1 MLLPKRYSAPHFLI
15 TDCNVLLLSF
25 LRLRLYYEKSDRTWK
40 LELTTRSKEPTH
52 CLLKTAVLVFS
63 SPSHSVFSLFQRPA
77 CDENLS
83 FFIYIFFIRL
93 LLVTPPAM
101 VSGPAG
107 NSTQFWS
114 GGGRLLNDGDESD
127 VKACNSRTHTHT
139 HTTLRWKSYTCS
151 RLWYQGCTASHNPIR
166 QEKTLGKEFA
176 LPHKNEN
183 ESL

>member
-1 MLLPKRYSAPHFLI
+1 MLLLIFLW
-15 TDCNVLLLSF
+15 
-25 LRLRLYYEKSDRTWK
+25 LRLYYEKSDPTWK

-83 FFIYIFFIRL
+83 FFIRL
-93 LLVTPPAM
+93 LLKKPPAM

-107 NSTQFWS
+107 NTTQFWS

-127 VKACNSRTHTHT
+127 VKACNSRTHTHNT
-139 HTTLRWKSYTCS
+139 KIKIIYLFTSLISGIYNVSYPNQREKES
-151 RLWYQGCTASHNPIR
+151 RKRI
-166 QEKTLGKEFA
+166 A
-176 LPHKNEN
+176 LTRT
-183 ESL
+183 